1 MFSAG
6 LAGMS
11 IGPCAAAAT
20 FAITGNTWH
29 VATLQHVI
37 LVGMVLAVV
46 PVLALL
52 CFDDD
57 LSLGAESDAVRH
69 HSTTADQQAG
79 GTGKATDVQQHASRR
94 TVSEQYIP
102 YLLATSDVLFGLAS
116 GMTIKFFPIFFLKQ
130 VALPP
135 IGTNFVLAGTPLCV
149 AIMSSLA
156 APISHLFGRAQ
167 TILLFKAIGVN
178 LMGFMGLYPEI
189 WTKLGVIIPV
199 YVVRT
204 AIINSAYPLQKS
216 ILMDYVPKE
225 SRARWN
231 SLDGVLIFGW
241 SGSALLGGILVDKYG
256 FDVTFCITALMQGI
270 GACFLIPLVFLVP
283 RTEADHRPS
292 ASVSTGAV
300 AAAGAN
306 TGLAATDVQV
316 LGDGQMSALDELDEE
331 ADTVSDL
338 EQPLLINRRK
348 SLPSATLNYPSRG
361 SLDL

>member
-1 MFSAG
+1 M
-6 LAGMS
+6 
-11 IGPCAAAAT
+11 
-20 FAITGNTWH
+20 
-29 VATLQHVI
+29 Q
-37 LVGMVLAVV
+37 
-46 PVLALL
+46 
-52 CFDDD
+52 
-57 LSLGAESDAVRH
+57 
-69 HSTTADQQAG
+69 
-79 GTGKATDVQQHASRR
+79 
-94 TVSEQYIP
+94 
-102 YLLATSDVLFGLAS
+102 
-116 GMTIKFFPIFFLKQ
+116 
-130 VALPP
+130 
-135 IGTNFVLAGTPLCV
+135 
-149 AIMSSLA
+149 
-156 APISHLFGRAQ
+156 
-167 TILLFKAIGVN
+167 
-178 LMGFMGLYPEI
+178 
-189 WTKLGVIIPV
+189 
-199 YVVRT
+199 
-204 AIINSAYPLQKS
+204 
-216 ILMDYVPKE
+216 E